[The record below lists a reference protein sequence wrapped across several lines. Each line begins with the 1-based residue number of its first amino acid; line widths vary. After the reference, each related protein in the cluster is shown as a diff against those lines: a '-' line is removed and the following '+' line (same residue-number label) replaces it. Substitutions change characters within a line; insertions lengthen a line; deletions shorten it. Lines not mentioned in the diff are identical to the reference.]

1 MADKDLSSLFDTDVK
16 KFQGVDDENKYFT
29 LFKTQKNQNVYST
42 GDGIVT
48 SVKNSDKGYTVKIKY
63 NINSEEIEI
72 KYQYLTSV
80 NVTNNNNVYQG
91 QLIGTVSTNMK
102 LYIFNKTTNK
112 TEEPKRWFRNP
123 PENLPKTFVPEK
135 GEKENPNEKITTKDT
150 TEKPVNQNREERK
163 RKFKDFGIGNI
174 LGLPFT
180 LVGKG
185 IESMTKRGEKE
196 KEKEK
201 EEKNDDLAPDIQ
213 FEQYNHLVSEEIQR
227 IKELMK

>member
-48 SVKNSDKGYTVKIKY
+48 SVKNSDKGYIVKIKY

-123 PENLPKTFVPEK
+123 PENLPKTFARR
-135 GEKENPNEKITTKDT
+135 
-150 TEKPVNQNREERK
+150 TE
-163 RKFKDFGIGNI
+163 FGGPSI
-174 LGLPFT
+174 
-180 LVGKG
+180 
-185 IESMTKRGEKE
+185 RGG
-196 KEKEK
+196 
-201 EEKNDDLAPDIQ
+201 
-213 FEQYNHLVSEEIQR
+213 
-227 IKELMK
+227 